1 MSHFRGKSA
10 LLKTGICCLH
20 LLEVVSQST
29 VCTMEHNHSG
39 LSPAYVGLGM
49 FQFNVIHTL

>member
-1 MSHFRGKSA
+1 MSHFRGKCA

>member
-1 MSHFRGKSA
+1 MSRFRGKSA

-20 LLEVVSQST
+20 LLEVVSQSM
-29 VCTMEHNHSG
+29 VCIMERNHSG
-39 LSPAYVGLGM
+39 LSPAYVGLGV